1 METFCVL
8 RWRSYLRGVNEPLA
22 LLLCQRGL
30 IATPLTE
37 RLEALRY
44 RVHPLGNPVELVT
57 RAEQEQAMV
66 VFADLDG
73 EAQAVLQAIEHLRA
87 SPTTAH
93 IPVIGFARELD
104 DAGQAAAV
112 ARGATTAVPEAAL
125 LNHLPQLLQRVLE
138 V

>member
-1 METFCVL
+1 M
-8 RWRSYLRGVNEPLA
+8 NKPLA

-30 IATPLTE
+30 VAVPLTE

-44 RVHPLGNPVELVT
+44 RVSTLGNPVELVT
-57 RAEQEQAMV
+57 RAELDQAMV
-66 VFADLDG
+66 VFADLENDG
-73 EAQAVLQAIEHLRA
+73 QAVLQAIEHLRA

-93 IPVIGFARELD
+93 IPVLAFARELD

-112 ARGATTAVPEAAL
+112 ARGASIAVAEPAL
-125 LNHLPQLLQRVLE
+125 LAHLQQLLQRALE